1 MTCWSNQYTRLKFSL
16 KPSLSFLPEFISNIS
31 RMQRNTTFVLGK
43 NILKIN
49 SVGIIGCIIAFVS
62 IMFPWYSI
70 LTQSYM
76 NNTLTQFYLF
86 MKQSPIP
93 EFFEGWTPQYI
104 RIITLIF
111 VLAGGMLGI
120 VGSLKKKTRI
130 LFSGAIC
137 IVLSLMLFAGVI
149 VLNGGLL
156 FGNRGG
162 LGEIQY
168 YYLDIG
174 YWLATISAIILFSS
188 LAINAKNKA
197 IISAQQQH

>member
-1 MTCWSNQYTRLKFSL
+1 MLVYSTHTRQKFGL
-16 KPSLSFLPEFISNIS
+16 KPSLFFLPELISNIS
-31 RMQRNTTFVLGK
+31 RMQRNTTFVLAR

-49 SVGIIGCIIAFVS
+49 YVGIIGCVIAFVS
-62 IMFPWYSI
+62 MIFPWYSI
-70 LTQSYM
+70 LTQTYM

-86 MKQSPIP
+86 MKKSPIP

-104 RIITLIF
+104 RIITLTF
-111 VLAGGMLGI
+111 VLAGGTLGI
-120 VGSLKKKTRI
+120 VGSLKKKTHI

-137 IVLSLMLFAGVI
+137 IVFSLILFASVI
-149 VLNGGLL
+149 VSNGGLL

-188 LAINAKNKA
+188 LAISAKKK
-197 IISAQQQH
+197 